1 MNYVTS
7 SEQMFRTTD
16 YDGFKRVVG
25 NRRVLEERVTKI
37 LASIDK
43 IGYIPIPLVVN
54 EKMEVIDGQGRL
66 EACKRR
72 GLPVNFIIK
81 PGLKIKDCITM
92 NINVTPWNLMDF
104 IMCYAEIGNESY
116 QRIMKLYEDM
126 THKHGSKSIS
136 VNNLCSAL
144 FNTKKAPGNAIKS
157 GRLCVDENRY
167 QEAYD
172 CLEFAFSIIDY
183 IKDNKIRLKSNDMSD
198 LLTSIIFCY
207 KWKDVDNKK
216 LHKVLTKDAHQMQK
230 WSNVENCLEEIDF
243 IYNYNSRNKTTPLKR
258 LWEDLSLKENHIS
271 NFIPVDTTLDNYDLE
286 GEEE

>member
-16 YDGFKRVVG
+16 YDGFKRVIG

-157 GRLCVDENRY
+157 GRLSVDETRY
-167 QEAYD
+167 QEAHD
-172 CLEFAFSIIDY
+172 CLEFAFSIMDY

-207 KWKDVDNKK
+207 KWKDIDNKK
-216 LHKVLTKDAHQMQK
+216 LYKVLTKDAHQMQK